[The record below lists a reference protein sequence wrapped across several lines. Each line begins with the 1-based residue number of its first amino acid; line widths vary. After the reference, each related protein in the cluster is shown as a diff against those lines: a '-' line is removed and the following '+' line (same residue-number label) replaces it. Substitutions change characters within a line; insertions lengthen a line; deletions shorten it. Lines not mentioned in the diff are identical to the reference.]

1 MVQDS
6 SLSEVEW
13 CVSATGVGFICLGS
27 HTNNVLVGAV
37 FYSSLAIVVR
47 SCIPWVGDI
56 RNSVFTDSG
65 S

>member
-13 CVSATGVGFICLGS
+13 CVSATGVGFTFVGS
-27 HTNNVLVGAV
+27 HTSNVLVGNV

-47 SCIPWVGDI
+47 SDFRGVGNI
-56 RNSVFTDSG
+56 CNSVFTESG